1 MRLALVLALISGTA
15 LAQGRVY
22 DRTCDVTSRRSSRGG
37 VACGSVSYAQFE
49 FAPASGAGM
58 GAACA
63 CTTPTAA
70 TGEAMTFSRAS
81 VAWCTKGNETSG
93 IANGDLVEC
102 ASGQPRVM
110 PGGDGT
116 GGLGLSVWEART
128 NSALRSQELENAAWV
143 LLGVTAAA
151 PTRTANYA
159 TAPDGTATAERL
171 QFVATGAAEG
181 SVVYQTVGG
190 GGVANSI
197 GVYLKGAS
205 SAGTVDVCSSNGA
218 SYSCTAC
225 TFVAATWTR
234 CLRENTV
241 VAAGVDLVIG
251 NASWRNGGTTRVAN
265 DVLVWQADQQVGATM
280 GPPIT
285 TTSAA
290 ATRLGELADVALTFG
305 AGTTGFST
313 AQTTVYPEGAS
324 PNYGDGLSRVLNGVP
339 GTGVPGGAAASVN
352 GSYPFPS
359 AASLFTQDCNPSAP
373 NTHTNARRSISGPL
387 NRFVTYF
394 NPVGAANLFGC
405 VNDICDDGVAATWTA
420 PTWTRY
426 RLGNYTVSSGSTN
439 AVIKKVCLDPS
450 PLRCR

>member
-1 MRLALVLALISGTA
+1 MRLAIVLALISGSA

-22 DRTCDVTSRRSSRGG
+22 DRTCEVVSRRSSRGG

-49 FAPASGAGM
+49 FAPADGAGM

-116 GGLGLSVWEART
+116 GGLGLSVWGERT
-128 NSALRSQELENAAWV
+128 NSALRSQEFDNAAWV

-171 QFVATGAAEG
+171 QFVATASAEG

-205 SAGTVDVCSSNGA
+205 SAGTVDVCSSDGIA
-218 SYSCTAC
+218 YSCTAC

-241 VAAGVDLVIG
+241 VAAGVDLIIG

-290 ATRLGELADVALTFG
+290 ATRVIEVANFPAVTGLDLSGSTAATVLIDEGNATSGVPIIITATAGSNARPIYNAGVSQQIRILTGATSVTLATGQNFSPLTPRRLWSSWAGATSTITDATVAMTATGTFTSPLANTSLHLGSYP
-305 AGTTGFST
+305 ST
-313 AQTTVYPEGAS
+313 AQS
-324 PNYGDGLSRVLNGVP
+324 LNGVIKR
-339 GTGVPGGAAASVN
+339 VCADSV
-352 GSYPFPS
+352 
-359 AASLFTQDCNPSAP
+359 
-373 NTHTNARRSISGPL
+373 
-387 NRFVTYF
+387 
-394 NPVGAANLFGC
+394 
-405 VNDICDDGVAATWTA
+405 
-420 PTWTRY
+420 
-426 RLGNYTVSSGSTN
+426 ST
-439 AVIKKVCLDPS
+439 
-450 PLRCR
+450 RCR